1 MCFPEPGWS
10 GTTSLWKQKLP
21 FHVMKK
27 CLWHAGQMEC
37 EIGSG
42 KEVPR
47 DCGFK
52 VQFQKE
58 CKLTSGFQTLWHS
71 EERKDFNWSGF
82 FPLITKSGQSH
93 SASCSLIFFLIAH
106 QEQALSTQT
115 GGFLF

>member
-58 CKLTSGFQTLWHS
+58 CRLTSGFQTLWHS
-71 EERKDFNWSGF
+71 EERKDFN
-82 FPLITKSGQSH
+82 
-93 SASCSLIFFLIAH
+93 
-106 QEQALSTQT
+106 
-115 GGFLF
+115 